1 MEFWQCCTLV
11 TEILVTATLGFLIK
25 IPDDVQIKDELV
37 YFIEILL
44 IQEPIDKL
52 TLERN
57 TYASF
62 TVCVYVCYLYYINF
76 KKSWIGFLKILTII
90 YITCFVQHAN

>member
-1 MEFWQCCTLV
+1 MEFWRCCTLV
-11 TEILVTATLGFLIK
+11 MEILVNATLGFRIK

-52 TLERN
+52 TLETN

-62 TVCVYVCYLYYINF
+62 TVCVCVCVLFVLY
-76 KKSWIGFLKILTII
+76 
-90 YITCFVQHAN
+90 